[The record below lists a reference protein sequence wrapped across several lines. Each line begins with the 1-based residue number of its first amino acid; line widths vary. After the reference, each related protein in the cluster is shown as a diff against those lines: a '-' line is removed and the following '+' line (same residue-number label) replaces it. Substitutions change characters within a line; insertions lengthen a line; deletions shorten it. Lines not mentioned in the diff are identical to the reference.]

1 MLFLKRRMVSA
12 IAFTLLLVGMFAV
25 TFKIQTVNAD
35 SGTVYIRADGSIDPP
50 TAPISTVDNVTYTL
64 TGNINDSIVIE
75 RDNIVVD
82 GALYTMEGIGIGS
95 GNGIILSGRTNVT
108 VKNMTIRAFDHCIG
122 LVSSSSH
129 NTISG
134 NNITTS
140 YGLGYALF
148 LTDSSSNIIS
158 GNNITN
164 SGGGILLDNSAGNS
178 ISGNNIIANIG
189 FGIYFDIY
197 SDNNTISGNN
207 ITSNGI
213 YGIGIYV
220 SSFNSISSNNVTANN
235 FDGIDLGV
243 SSSYNSVSGN
253 NVTNNGNVGIE
264 LGSSSNHNNNVSENN
279 VANNSFGISIWLSSS
294 NSIIGNK
301 FINNGIIVQPGSYP
315 NSVENN
321 TVNGKPLVYLEGMS
335 NYTVDDAGQVVLI
348 RCDNITVEDLNLS
361 RTDIGIELW
370 ETGNCT
376 ISGNNISANNFD
388 GIDLWVYSSYN
399 NIIGNNITANSADGI
414 YLYTSSDY
422 NSIIGNNITG
432 NKLDGIEF
440 YGFSSNNSV
449 FHNNFINNA
458 QQVSSSES
466 VNVWDDGYP
475 SGGNY
480 WSDYNGTDI
489 RSGPYQNETGSDG
502 IGDTP
507 YVIDANNKDRYP
519 RGVFR
524 LAGDLNGDG
533 VVDILDAVQAASA
546 FGSSPRHPNWN
557 GQVDLNNDGI
567 IDIFDLIILASNFGK
582 TTA

>member
-1 MLFLKRRMVSA
+1 MLLLKRKIASA
-12 IAFTLLLVGMFAV
+12 ITLTLLLVGMLTVAFN
-25 TFKIQTVNAD
+25 IQTVKAD
-35 SGTVYIRADGSIDPP
+35 VGTIYIWADGSIYPP

-64 TGNINDSIVIE
+64 TGNISDSIVIE

-82 GALYTMEGIGIGS
+82 GALHTVEGIGIGS
-95 GNGIILSGRTNVT
+95 GNGITLSGRTNVT
-108 VKNMTIRAFDHCIG
+108 IKNMTIRAFDHCIG

-134 NNITTS
+134 NNITTN
-140 YGLGYALF
+140 YGLGYSLF

-164 SGGGILLDNSAGNS
+164 NGGGIYLYNSAGNS

-189 FGIYFDIY
+189 FGIYFDSY
-197 SDNNTISGNN
+197 SDNNTICGNN
-207 ITSNGI
+207 ITRNGI

-220 SSFNSISSNNVTANN
+220 SSFNSISGNNITANN
-235 FDGIDLGV
+235 FDGIDIGV

-253 NVTNNGNVGIE
+253 NVTNNGNVGIV

-279 VANNSFGISIWLSSS
+279 VANNSFGISIWLSSG

-301 FINNGIIVQPGSYP
+301 FINNGIIVQPSSYP

-321 TVNGKPLVYLEGMS
+321 TVNGRPLVYLEGVS

-388 GIDLWVYSSYN
+388 GIDLWVSSSSN
-399 NIIGNNITANSADGI
+399 SIIGNNITANSADGI
-414 YLYTSSDY
+414 YLYTSSGY

-432 NKLDGIEF
+432 NKLDGIGF
-440 YGFSSNNSV
+440 YSSSFNSI
-449 FHNNFINNA
+449 FHNNFIDNA
-458 QQVSSSES
+458 QQVYSSDS

-480 WSDYNGTDI
+480 WNDYNGTDI
-489 RSGPYQNETGSDG
+489 HSGPYQNETGSDG

-507 YVIDANNKDRYP
+507 YVIDANNKDKYP
-519 RGVFR
+519 RGVFM

-533 VVDILDAVQAASA
+533 IVDILDAIQAVSA
-546 FGSSPRHPNWN
+546 FGSSAGHPNWN
-557 GQVDLNNDGI
+557 SQADLNNDNI

-582 TTA
+582 TTV